1 MWDSRRQLGTF
12 AVVALVLLRLATGWH
27 FYREGSAKLVYD
39 QPEQRF
45 DVDFSADGFLS
56 QAKGPLAELY
66 QSYLPDGHDWKA
78 MLARP
83 RQDGPLNASEVAADA
98 EWQIAFNDEKAKAD
112 AAKQPPPVDFKPS
125 LPYARWAKRV
135 TDDWQQTL
143 DRVSGLPGVTD
154 EQRTA
159 MRAALA
165 ARKKQLAEYL
175 ETQAEPILEY
185 QHELWRLKELQ
196 KKAEAGTETEG
207 VPFVEQQVATALAK
221 SSRDPLTWVRQVNTF
236 DQDYVSDLRAILRA
250 NEATATAADD
260 ALRTS
265 QERQL
270 ATVNLAVTILTVSVG
285 VCLLLGLFTRLAAVA
300 GALFLLSVIASQP
313 PWVTGAAPT
322 YYQTVEFAGLLVLA
336 GTGAGR
342 WAGLDYFGYL
352 LFGRRQR
359 GEAAGG

>member
-27 FYREGSAKLVYD
+27 FYREGSAKVVYD
-39 QPEQRF
+39 KSEERF
-45 DVDFSADGFLS
+45 DIDFSAEGFLS
-56 QAKGPLAELY
+56 QAKGPLADLY
-66 QSYLPDGHDWKA
+66 QSSLPDGHDWKA
-78 MLARP
+78 MLAHP
-83 RQDGPLNASEVAADA
+83 RQDQPLSEEEAAADA
-98 EWQIAFNDEKAKAD
+98 KWQKEFNEQKAKAE
-112 AAKQPPPVDFKPS
+112 AAKEPPPVDFKPS

-154 EQRTA
+154 DQRTA

-185 QHELWRLKELQ
+185 QHELSRLEALQ
-196 KKAEAGTETEG
+196 EKPEARPDAKGA
-207 VPFVEQQVATALAK
+207 PFVQQQVAVNTTK
-221 SSRDPLTWVRQVNTF
+221 TSRDPLPWVRQVETF
-236 DQDYVSDLRAILRA
+236 ERDYLSDLRAILRG
-250 NEATATAADD
+250 NEATADAADK
-260 ALRTS
+260 ALAPSHEREMRTI
-265 QERQL
+265 
-270 ATVNLAVTILTVSVG
+270 NLAVTILTLSVG
-285 VCLLLGLFTRLAAVA
+285 ICLLLGLFTRLAAVV

-313 PWVTGAAPT
+313 PWVNGASPT
-322 YYQTVEFAGLLVLA
+322 YYQTVECAALFVLA

-359 GEAAGG
+359 EDAAAS